1 MIFVGAQGL
10 RPLGIFPNPEF
21 IRLGDQA
28 PTLDSII
35 FVEFYFPNPEFIR
48 LGDQAPTLDLMINLV
63 DFWAQALRPYSIL
76 RLEIKLNHH

>member
-10 RPLGIFPNPEF
+10 RPLGI
-21 IRLGDQA
+21 
-28 PTLDSII
+28 
-35 FVEFYFPNPEFIR
+35 FPNPEFIR